1 MPSRSRR
8 SRPNS
13 FEQSPRVK
21 EPSMQRTLRNLA
33 VALVAGTFA
42 VAAGAQDKAEK
53 AAKKTAAAASASG
66 KVVVNGVTIPQA
78 RIEAM
83 NKELNA
89 QGQPDTAERQ
99 AAIKDELVNREILA
113 QAAAKR
119 GLDKNADIAA
129 QMDMARQAVLVRA
142 LFEEEVKKNPI
153 TDAQLQQQYEQFKGS
168 MGTNEYKVRH
178 ILVDKEDD
186 AKATIAE
193 LNKGGDFAKIAKEK
207 SKDPGSK
214 DNGGDLD
221 WGPSGRYVKP
231 FADAISS
238 MQKGQTT
245 SAPVKTDFGYHVIR
259 LDDVRPL
266 KVPAFAELKEQFR
279 QRAQQAQIQKLV
291 MELRQ
296 KAKIEE
302 R

>member
-1 MPSRSRR
+1 
-8 SRPNS
+8 
-13 FEQSPRVK
+13 
-21 EPSMQRTLRNLA
+21 MQRTLRNLA

-53 AAKKTAAAASASG
+53 ASRKSAAAAAAASGSG
-66 KVVVNGVTIPQA
+66 KLVVNGVTIPQS
-78 RIEAM
+78 RIDAM
-83 NKELNA
+83 NKELSS
-89 QGQPDTAERQ
+89 QGQPDTDERKQ
-99 AAIKDELVNREILA
+99 AVREELVNREVLA
-113 QAAAKR
+113 QAAARR
-119 GLDKNADIAA
+119 GLDKNPDIAA
-129 QMDMARQAVLVRA
+129 QMEMARQAVLVRA

-153 TDAQLQQQYEQFKGS
+153 TDAQLQQQYETFKGS

-186 AKATIAE
+186 AKAIIAD

-221 WGPSGRYVKP
+221 WGPSARYVKP
-231 FADAISS
+231 FADAVTG

-245 SAPVKTDFGYHVIR
+245 TAPVKTDFGYHVIR

-266 KVPAFAELKEQFR
+266 TVPPFTELKEQFR
-279 QRAQQAQIQKLV
+279 QRAQQAQIQKYV
-291 MELRQ
+291 MDLRS
-296 KAKIEE
+296 KAKVEE

>member
-1 MPSRSRR
+1 
-8 SRPNS
+8 
-13 FEQSPRVK
+13 
-21 EPSMQRTLRNLA
+21 MQRNLRNLA

-53 AAKKTAAAASASG
+53 AAAKKAAASSSSG
-66 KVVVNGVTIPQA
+66 RVVVNGVAIPQS
-78 RIEAM
+78 RIDAM
-83 NKELNA
+83 NKELTA

-99 AAIKDELVNREILA
+99 QAVRDELVNREILA
-113 QAAAKR
+113 QAASKR
-119 GLDKNADIAA
+119 GLDKNPDIAA
-129 QMDMARQAVLVRA
+129 QMEMARQAVLVRA

-153 TDAQLQQQYEQFKGS
+153 TDAQLQQQYEQFKGT

-186 AKATIAE
+186 AKAIIAE
-193 LNKGGDFAKIAKEK
+193 LNKGGDFAKLAKDK

-231 FADAISS
+231 FGDAITSL
-238 MQKGQTT
+238 QKGQMT
-245 SAPVKTDFGYHVIR
+245 SVPVKTDFGYHVIR
-259 LDDVRPL
+259 VDDVRPL
-266 KVPAFAELKEQFR
+266 TVPPFAELKEQFR
-279 QRAQQAQIQKLV
+279 QRAQQQQIQKLV
-291 MELRQ
+291 MDLRQ
-296 KAKIEE
+296 KAKVED